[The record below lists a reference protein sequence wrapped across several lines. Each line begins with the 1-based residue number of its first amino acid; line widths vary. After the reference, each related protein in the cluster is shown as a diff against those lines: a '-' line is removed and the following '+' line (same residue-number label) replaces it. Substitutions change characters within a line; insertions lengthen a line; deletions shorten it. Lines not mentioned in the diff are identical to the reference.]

1 MRYLNRLTIVGVFLT
16 LAACKTGTVRADM
29 PAYLV
34 DPTPESRAELQRV
47 VSDALNG
54 RAVTIADDA
63 LTNDSLLIIEPKN
76 LTGRDLG
83 RPEHFML
90 VSSGSRCVLVH
101 KGTEARYEL
110 RQTTCTT
117 DIHR

>member
-1 MRYLNRLTIVGVFLT
+1 MRHLNKLSIVGVFLA

-29 PAYLV
+29 PAYIV
-34 DPTPESRAELQRV
+34 DPTPESRAELQRI
-47 VSDALNG
+47 VSGALGG
-54 RAVTIADDA
+54 RSVTIADVA
-63 LTNDSLLIIEPKN
+63 LTNDSLLIIEPKH

-101 KGTEARYEL
+101 QGTEERYAL

-117 DIHR
+117 DMHR